1 MADKNDFNLND
12 MLGSLFGFPM
22 PSAGGRGAG
31 DSGQEGDAAGGA
43 ASGGSGD
50 GGKGGGTPQVNIDFS
65 GAFNKMAAWS
75 KRALVILAVVLVA
88 VLAFCYWWFHPAINL
103 HSEGVWWWLLLFA
116 LVIAVGVW
124 VWALRHHKDTSGKEA
139 RKKWVRRALIVPVV
153 VLAVFAI
160 GKIAG
165 FSIIPGNAHRYAT
178 VLETQDGNFAQD
190 ISEVNYSEVPVIDR
204 ASAILL
210 GNRAMGSIPEYVSQ
224 FEISDM
230 YSQINYHGKPV
241 RVSPLNY
248 ADLFKWLTNR
258 ANGIPAYVIVDMTTQ
273 NAEVVRL
280 DQPIKYSESEPLA
293 RNIDRY
299 VQLRYPTYMFDEK
312 SFEIDE
318 DGTPWWVFPV
328 QKRTIGLFDGTD
340 IQRVVLVNACTGE
353 TQDYAIGDCPQW
365 VDRAYP
371 SDLLITQYNWSGLYL
386 NGWLNSWLGQ
396 TGVKQTTPGSN
407 GMAGYNYIAKDD
419 DVYLYTGVSSVT
431 ADNSIIGFILV
442 NQRTGESRFYSVA
455 GATEDSAM
463 VSAEGQVQNLRYTAT
478 FPLLLNISGQPTY
491 FMALKDSAGLVK
503 MYAMV
508 NIEQYQNVAVGNT
521 VAECQANYLTLL
533 AQQGVLSA
541 DDVDASI
548 AVAAGGP
555 QVTGT
560 IKTIAQAVIDGNS
573 HFYVTLEPG
582 ATQTETDPESGTA
595 TTGNA
600 PAGAI
605 YDFAL
610 PNMIGI
616 VTYQVGDDVSFT
628 YTVPDGGEGTGA
640 DANAGASD
648 ALVASGFVGDYASG
662 GTDGM
667 AGAASS
673 ARADGSSSAGADGSA
688 AADAA

>member
-31 DSGQEGDAAGGA
+31 DSRQEGDAAGGA

-50 GGKGGGTPQVNIDFS
+50 GGKGGGAPQVNIDFS

-371 SDLLITQYNWSGLYL
+371 SDLLITQYNWSGLYSG
-386 NGWLNSWLGQ
+386 GWLNSFIGQ
-396 TGVKQTTPGSN
+396 KGVVRTTPGTDGNS
-407 GMAGYNYIAKDD
+407 GYNYIAQND

-573 HFYVTLEPG
+573 HFYVTLETG
-582 ATQTETDPESGTA
+582 ATQTETDPESGA
-595 TTGNA
+595 VTTGDA

-628 YTVPDGGEGTGA
+628 YTVPDEGEGTG
-640 DANAGASD
+640 AGASD
-648 ALVASGFVGDYASG
+648 ALAASGFVGDYASG

-673 ARADGSSSAGADGSA
+673 AGADGSSSAGADGSA